1 MVEEVYN
8 NALSV
13 VPNYVAIDRSTWDPI
28 KEKLPNSTFQKN
40 RARLIKLMKAKV
52 GEENKSV
59 AFFKGA
65 NEVPLYSSDVSYPSY

>member
-1 MVEEVYN
+1 MVEAAN
-8 NALSV
+8 PLNV
-13 VPNYVAIDRSTWDPI
+13 VPNYVAIDKTTWDGI

-40 RARLIKLMKAKV
+40 RARLIKLMKAKI
-52 GEENKSV
+52 GEQSKAI